1 MSSNHFKY
9 HFRKGPSSIRP
20 MILMDIGFTHT
31 SSSESDYLQRDAINY
46 ASLGLAKG
54 KGKGIEFEGTKDDM
68 GYLFQFTAKR
78 NVLSSADKV
87 GLNLRNAAGYISY
100 ALEDRDDVTFSGNLM
115 ISKRLKHD
123 VTVDVG
129 AGMSASKSFQK
140 FVNNYTSLGTGI
152 IFNDV
157 DLDSKRTFVNIH

>member
-1 MSSNHFKY
+1 MFKY
-9 HFRKGPSSIRP
+9 HFCKGPISIRP

-31 SSSESDYLQRDAINY
+31 SSSESDYLKRDAIND
-46 ASLGLAKG
+46 ASLDLGM
-54 KGKGIEFEGTKDDM
+54 GIEFEGTKDDM

-87 GLNLRNAAGYISY
+87 GLNLKNADGYISY
-100 ALEDRDDVTFSGNLM
+100 ALGDRDDVTFSGNLM

-129 AGMSASKSFQK
+129 AGMSASTGGAVG
-140 FVNNYTSLGTGI
+140 VNANARVRWL
-152 IFNDV
+152 F
-157 DLDSKRTFVNIH
+157 